1 MKKLLFS
8 LALLLATLGLSAQK
22 IDLRGRLIGLDE
34 AGLEMANVLLLKASD
49 SSMVTYGF
57 TNASGQFR
65 FNVEPNQSYIL
76 KMSYLGYKQKELL
89 VKLGSEARDL
99 GKIPL
104 VEDRELLNQVEV
116 VEEMPIVVS
125 GDTISYKADAFTN
138 GEERKLEDV
147 LDKLPGFEVDDDG
160 QVKVE
165 GKNVEKVL
173 VEGKEFFDGDTK
185 VATKNIPADAIDKV
199 QVLRNYEEI
208 SPLKGLSSAD
218 RVALNIKL
226 KEGKKNL
233 WFGDAELKV
242 GDPERYYAHGNA
254 FFYSPKASFN
264 FIGDLNNI
272 GKSAFTAR
280 DYFRFSG
287 GFRKLSGRSGF
298 NFNFAQDDL
307 GIPLGQNNR
316 ADEVLGRFG
325 AANFSYNP
333 RKDLTLSGF
342 VIASNNEVTSPY
354 TTTRTYI
361 GLDSTGA
368 NGVEELVTENRQQ
381 STAALAKFSATY
393 EPGTDLYFNY
403 DIFLKASDQLNSQ
416 VFSSS
421 FSDFGFT
428 NDLSSTENKRPW
440 SVDQSLEFFKNIG
453 ENVFAVEL
461 QHQRKFQDPVLALQS
476 EQRPFLAPFVFSDT
490 SYYQLVQS
498 REVLSES
505 LEGRA
510 SYYWVLNGNNH
521 FEFNLGS
528 VYNTQDYSNRLAEG
542 VVSDATEFANYS
554 LQNEVDFSLLDGFAG
569 LHYKTKIAKLTIR
582 PGFNYHYYQVLD
594 QQYGQ
599 QDRRDFQALLPDALI
614 RYEFSSSRGL
624 DLRYNMSAQFNDV
637 NQIMN
642 GIIVQSYNTLFTGS
656 DSLDF
661 ARIHN
666 VSLFYRDFN
675 LFNFTT
681 VFAGINYS
689 RSLDPINNA
698 VSLIRDAQ
706 TFGVQQVFSPI
717 NSQGYNENL
726 TGFGSWSKKFKWI
739 RLEGRASL
747 SYSTVEN
754 EVNGR
759 LNSNNTFSQ
768 SYRAEFGTNF
778 NKYPNV
784 ELRYAY
790 SQNDYSGGASNRIF
804 TNHAPSIELS
814 YVFLNDFVLRADYSY
829 NNYGNPGSGNRTDFD
844 FLNASI
850 EYQEKDSKWR
860 FSLEGLNLLNTTF
873 IREDGLSAN
882 LISTTAYNVLP
893 RYMLLG
899 IRYDL

>member
-1 MKKLLFS
+1 MKKFIYSLSL
-8 LALLLATLGLSAQK
+8 LALGFLASAQK
-22 IDLRGRLIGLDE
+22 VDLRGSLIGSDE
-34 AGLEMANVLLLKASD
+34 AGLEMANVLLLNASD
-49 SSMVTYGF
+49 SSMVSYGF
-57 TNASGQFR
+57 TNAAGQFR
-65 FNVEPNQSYIL
+65 FSVEANQSYIL
-76 KMSYLGYKQKELL
+76 KMSYLGYQPKELL
-89 VKLGSEARDL
+89 VKMGSEERNL

-104 VEDRELLNQVEV
+104 VEDQELLNQVEV

-138 GEERKLEDV
+138 GEEQKLEDV
-147 LDKLPGFEVDDDG
+147 LEKLPGFEIDEDG

-199 QVLRNYEEI
+199 QVLRNFEEI
-208 SPLKGLSSAD
+208 SPLKGLSSED

-233 WFGDAELKV
+233 WFGDAEAKA
-242 GDPERYYAHGNA
+242 GDPERYYAHANA
-254 FFYSPKASFN
+254 FYYSPKASFN
-264 FIGDLNNI
+264 FIGDVNNI
-272 GKSAFTAR
+272 GQSAFTAR

-287 GFRKLSGRSGF
+287 GFRRLSGRSGF

-316 ADEVLGRFG
+316 ADEVIGRFG

-342 VIASNNEVTSPY
+342 VIGSSNDVTSPY

-368 NGVEELVTENRQQ
+368 SGVEQLLTENHQE

-393 EPGTDLYFNY
+393 EPNKELYFNY
-403 DIFLKASDQLNSQ
+403 DIFLKVSDQLNSQ
-416 VFSSS
+416 DLISN
-421 FSDFGFT
+421 FSDFGFSNNLGT
-428 NDLSSTENKRPW
+428 QETKRPW
-440 SVDQSLEFFKNIG
+440 SIDQSLEFFKNIG

-461 QHQRKFQDPVLALQS
+461 QHQRKLQDPTFAMQS
-476 EQRPFLAPFVFSDT
+476 QQRPFVFPFVFDDT
-490 SYYQLVQS
+490 TAYNLVQT
-498 REVLSES
+498 REILSQS
-505 LEGRA
+505 IEGRA

-542 VVSDATEFANYS
+542 TVSDANEFS
-554 LQNEVDFSLLDGFAG
+554 DPDLQNEVDFALLDGFAG
-569 LHYKTKIAKLTIR
+569 LHYKTKFGKLTIR
-582 PGFNYHYYQVLD
+582 PGFNFHYYQV
-594 QQYGQ
+594 
-599 QDRRDFQALLPDALI
+599 QDLQNGTEDLRDYQALLPDALVQ
-614 RYEFSSSRGL
+614 YEFSSSKGL
-624 DLRYNMSAQFNDV
+624 DLRYNMTAQFNDV
-637 NQIMN
+637 NQIMD
-642 GIIVQSYNTLFTGS
+642 GIILRSYNSLFTGN

-681 VFAGINYS
+681 LFAGVNYS
-689 RSLDPINNA
+689 RTLDPINNS
-698 VSLIRDAQ
+698 VQ
-706 TFGVQQVFSPI
+706 YFGFQQVFNPI
-717 NSQGYNENL
+717 NSVGYNENI
-726 TGFGSWSKKFKWI
+726 TGFGSWSKKWKWI
-739 RLEGRASL
+739 RVEGRVNL
-747 SYSTVEN
+747 SYNTVEN
-754 EVNGR
+754 QVNGR
-759 LNSNNTFSQ
+759 ENVNNTFSQ
-768 SYRAEFGTNF
+768 GYRAEFGTNF

-784 ELRYAY
+784 ELRYSYA
-790 SQNDYSGGASNRIF
+790 QNDYSGAANNSVF

-814 YVFLNDFVLRADYSY
+814 YVFLKNFVLRADYSY
-829 NNYGNPGSGNRTDFD
+829 NNYGNPGSVRTEFD
-844 FLNASI
+844 FLNSSL
-850 EYQEKDSKWR
+850 EYQQKDSKWR
-860 FSLEGLNLLNTTF
+860 FSIEGLNLLNTTF

-893 RYMLLG
+893 RYLLLG
-899 IRYDL
+899 VRYDL